1 MRELDFGRSLKFK
14 YKKTPMH
21 LHRGYLFEVWRCPT
35 LAWGDPTLPSALVC
49 FTSEF
54 GMDSGGATPLWP
66 PDINCHNIKN

>member
-35 LAWGDPTLPSALVC
+35 LLRASCPPP
-49 FTSEF
+49 F
-54 GMDSGGATPLWP
+54 GP
-66 PDINCHNIKN
+66 H